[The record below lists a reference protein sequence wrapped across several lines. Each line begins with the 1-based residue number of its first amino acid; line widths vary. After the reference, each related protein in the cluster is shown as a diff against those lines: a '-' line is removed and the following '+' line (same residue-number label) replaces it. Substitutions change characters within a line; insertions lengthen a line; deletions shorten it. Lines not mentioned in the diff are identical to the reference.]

1 MWSISSVYQP
11 AIEGDLPRAQ
21 RTSKSSLDERRDEE
35 RRPKRRRRRDDEHPL
50 EVDTFEHVAPADET
64 A

>member
-1 MWSISSVYQP
+1 MWSIGSVYQT

-35 RRPKRRRRRDDEHPL
+35 RPPKRRRRRDEKHSL
-50 EVDTFEHVAPADET
+50 EVDTFEHVAQPDESE
-64 A
+64 

>member
-21 RTSKSSLDERRDEE
+21 RSSKSSLDERRDEE
-35 RRPKRRRRRDDEHPL
+35 RGSKRRRRRQDERPL
-50 EVDTFEHVAPADET
+50 EVDTFEHVARPDESG
-64 A
+64 